1 MLLKMILL
9 SRCKNDCCKLESW
22 QYIIIKTVINFQFH
36 PSNLYKDLT
45 DVYIMNNNDVGKTF
59 IKLSFTEEINYF
71 QQEFDARLFLMDLI
85 WYEISRE

>member
-1 MLLKMILL
+1 
-9 SRCKNDCCKLESW
+9 
-22 QYIIIKTVINFQFH
+22 
-36 PSNLYKDLT
+36 
-45 DVYIMNNNDVGKTF
+45 MNNNDVGKTF